1 MKTPRSLLILL
12 AGIGP
17 ALVLGSVGCSKST
30 TSSASASAEDAKA
43 GIKDA
48 AIDVK
53 NAAVDSWD
61 SVRDY
66 TYEKRADFSSSMDR
80 MDKSMDDKIA
90 ELKAKGSYSSD
101 SVKSDKEA
109 AIKDYDKARD
119 DLKARLADL
128 SNASSDGWADAK
140 AKVSEAWQR
149 VKAAYDRAT
158 S

>member
-1 MKTPRSLLILL
+1 MKNPRSLLFLL

-30 TSSASASAEDAKA
+30 TSSASASAEDAKVA
-43 GIKDA
+43 VKDA

-66 TYEKRADFSSSMDR
+66 TYEKRTDFSASMDR
-80 MDKSMDDKIA
+80 MDKTMDDKIA
-90 ELKAKGSYSSD
+90 DLKAKGSYSSD
-101 SVKSDKEA
+101 SVKADKEA

-119 DLKARLADL
+119 DLK
-128 SNASSDGWADAK
+128 
-140 AKVSEAWQR
+140 
-149 VKAAYDRAT
+149 
-158 S
+158 